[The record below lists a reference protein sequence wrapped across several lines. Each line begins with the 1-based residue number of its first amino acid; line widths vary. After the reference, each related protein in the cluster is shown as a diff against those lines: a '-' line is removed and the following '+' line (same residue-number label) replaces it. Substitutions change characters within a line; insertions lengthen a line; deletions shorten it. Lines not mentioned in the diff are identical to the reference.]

1 MRLFL
6 AVFPPADAQMAA
18 SRAAASFGK
27 KGDDIAWVHRDHLHY
42 TLRFIGEATALEA
55 RAATEA
61 AKEATAAIAPFG
73 VSLGGFAAFPSA
85 RLARVLWIGLLQ
97 GSEPMRRLASAL
109 EDALAKHGFA
119 RAETEFEPHLTIGR
133 LRESADMTQRLIA
146 SPMVDVR
153 FQVDSVLLVKS
164 VLGKSGSV
172 YEPLSSAK
180 LLA

>member
-18 SRAAASFGK
+18 SRAAASFRQ
-27 KGDDIAWVHRDHLHY
+27 KGDDIAWVHRDQLHY
-42 TLRFIGEATALEA
+42 TLRFLGETGAHDV
-55 RAATEA
+55 RAAAEA
-61 AKEATAAIAPFG
+61 AKEAAKSIAPFG

-85 RLARVLWIGLLQ
+85 RQARVLWIGLLQ
-97 GSEPMRRLASAL
+97 GSEPMQRLASAL
-109 EDALAKHGFA
+109 EDALARHGFA
-119 RAETEFEPHLTIGR
+119 KAETEFEPHLTIGR

-164 VLGKSGSV
+164 MLGKSGSV
-172 YEPLSSAK
+172 YEPMSSAK
-180 LLA
+180 LLG